1 MSDIRAVVVDPN
13 ATGRLNIKSV
23 SAPIAAQSEALV
35 RVRAVSLNLGEIRR
49 AFSAAPG
56 WRPGWDFAGT
66 VEQAAADGS
75 GPAKGDR
82 VVGFL
87 PAGAWAEVVAAP
99 STSLGVLPDSVSF
112 EQAATLPVAGM
123 TALLGLEKNGSLLGR
138 TVMITGAS
146 GGVGNLAIQLARQAG
161 ATVVASV
168 RRPERERHALEAGA
182 HQVIVGLDRAV
193 AERSG
198 PYHLILE
205 SVGAKSLST
214 AMSLLGRGGMCVL
227 YGTSEDPQVT
237 FDARQFYSSGAVLY
251 GFILFFEVTRIS
263 VGETLS
269 RLAAMLADGR
279 LKAPIEV
286 RAPWTDIG
294 PVADRLWNREIAGK
308 AVLTI

>member
-1 MSDIRAVVVDPN
+1 MGDIRAVVVDPN

-123 TALLGLEKNGSLLGR
+123 TALLALEKNGSLLGR